1 MAYSKTRGFFAKRKH
16 ETAVRE
22 KTVETKIQKLD
33 KKGNPILNKNGEPE
47 FIIKEE
53 KIKEQIS
60 TPLIIRVNNA
70 VPFDHW
76 MLK

>member
-1 MAYSKTRGFFAKRKH
+1 MAYPKTRGFFAKRKH
-16 ETAVRE
+16 ESAVKER
-22 KTVETKIQKLD
+22 TVETKVQKVD
-33 KKGNPILNKNGEPE
+33 KNGNPIFNKNGEPE

-53 KIKEQIS
+53 KIKEQVS

-76 MLK
+76 MLH

>member
-16 ETAVRE
+16 ESAVRE
-22 KTVETKIQKLD
+22 RTVETKVQKVD
-33 KKGNPILNKNGEPE
+33 KNGNPIFNKNGEPE

-53 KIKEQIS
+53 KIKEQVS

-76 MLK
+76 MLH